1 MTNGLLTKSTKWHD
15 AERTLW
21 QLQDE
26 FRTFDELLKDL
37 SYQTTDAEYAAFM
50 AKIRGKIR
58 LVASHMLRE
67 EIERVNHNSMPE
79 VLRARN
85 KLADA
90 CRDLDLARKTYG
102 DKSEAARDAADL
114 LRLLDAELEN
124 IIWLTTNHPEVL
136 DAAEDDHA
144 QDILRHGG

>member
-67 EIERVNHNSMPE
+67 EMARVMRESTPM
-79 VLRARN
+79 VLQARSR
-85 KLADA
+85 LADA
-90 CRDLDLARKTYG
+90 CHDMDFVRKTYG
-102 DKSEAARDAADL
+102 DKSEAAMDAADL
-114 LRLLDAELEN
+114 LRLRDAELES

-144 QDILRHGG
+144 QDVLRHGG

>member
-58 LVASHMLRE
+58 TIASHMLRE
-67 EIERVNHNSMPE
+67 EIARVMRESTPDM
-79 VLRARN
+79 LQARN
-85 KLADA
+85 KLAAA
-90 CRDLDLARKTYG
+90 CHDLDFIRKTYG